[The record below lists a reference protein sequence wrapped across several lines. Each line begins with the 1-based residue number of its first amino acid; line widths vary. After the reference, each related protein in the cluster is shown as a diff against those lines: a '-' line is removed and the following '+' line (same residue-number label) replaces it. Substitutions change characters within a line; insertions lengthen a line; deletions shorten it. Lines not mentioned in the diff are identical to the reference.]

1 MHFGR
6 LPVPSDEAAVTM
18 FPEMPSRFA
27 AAWLGLPVALAVFAA
42 AAPRASR
49 AFTRFV
55 SGCLTAADRRPWLIT
70 LPVVAMGL
78 VVPLTLRGF
87 PQPRVQ
93 DEFSYLLASDTFARG
108 RLANPPHP
116 LWQSFET
123 FHVNQRPFYV
133 SMYQPGIGMALA
145 AGQRLLGH
153 PWLAVWLSAIGLT
166 VAAHWAAL
174 AWLTPPWAAAAGLV
188 TAVIVSRGYWLD
200 SYWGGAVPA
209 IGGGLVVGAWPR
221 IRAAAAKDARTTIR
235 ATLPLAAGGLL
246 LLFTRPYEGLA
257 LVLPVAVGLGAS
269 GMAAGSRAAWIGT
282 CAAALGIGLSALAFY
297 NWKTTGSAVQ
307 TPYALNLATY
317 HHRKLFVFGA
327 DRDPPPVYRYE
338 VMRRMYSDEFSM
350 RPFSSLAIRRH
361 LLPTVAFYGAPLQL
375 FTLTAMPWIFRNRRS
390 RPLLLATGCASV
402 AVLLTVFIRPH
413 YLAPAAVGI
422 AILSMQGFRLAS
434 TLGWRGLRIG
444 RVVACGF
451 LVAWL
456 AVASVLGVVGRFR
469 AASPTWVRERSRIAA
484 ELEREGGRH
493 LVLVRYGPV
502 HNPHDE
508 WVFNGASQGTEARL
522 LWARCM
528 DPESD
533 ARLVRHHAERRA
545 WLIEPDSSFELR
557 PFSAE
562 VIGPT
567 PSRPAH

>member
-1 MHFGR
+1 
-6 LPVPSDEAAVTM
+6 VPS
-18 FPEMPSRFA
+18 
-27 AAWLGLPVALAVFAA
+27 
-42 AAPRASR
+42 APRR
-49 AFTRFV
+49 AT
-55 SGCLTAADRRPWLIT
+55 
-70 LPVVAMGL
+70 
-78 VVPLTLRGF
+78 
-87 PQPRVQ
+87 
-93 DEFSYLLASDTFARG
+93 
-108 RLANPPHP
+108 RLAACGDRIHP
-116 LWQSFET
+116 
-123 FHVNQRPFYV
+123 
-133 SMYQPGIGMALA
+133 A
-145 AGQRLLGH
+145 AQ
-153 PWLAVWLSAIGLT
+153 
-166 VAAHWAAL
+166 
-174 AWLTPPWAAAAGLV
+174 
-188 TAVIVSRGYWLD
+188 
-200 SYWGGAVPA
+200 
-209 IGGGLVVGAWPR
+209 
-221 IRAAAAKDARTTIR
+221 
-235 ATLPLAAGGLL
+235 
-246 LLFTRPYEGLA
+246 
-257 LVLPVAVGLGAS
+257 
-269 GMAAGSRAAWIGT
+269 
-282 CAAALGIGLSALAFY
+282 GIGLSALAFY

-338 VMRRMYSDEFSM
+338 VMRRMYSDAFSM

-375 FTLTAMPWIFRNRRS
+375 FTLAAMPWIFRNRRS

-567 PSRPAH
+567 PSRPPH